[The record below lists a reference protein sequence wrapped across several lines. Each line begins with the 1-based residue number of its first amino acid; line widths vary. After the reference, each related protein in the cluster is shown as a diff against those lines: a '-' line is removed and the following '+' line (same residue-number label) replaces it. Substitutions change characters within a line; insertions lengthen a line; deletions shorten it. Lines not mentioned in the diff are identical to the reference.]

1 MSRPLVVS
9 IPHSLGREEAARRLK
24 SGLRDVPAV
33 FHDVLVVQENVWT
46 GDQLQFRVKALGQA
60 ASGTIE
66 VADDHV
72 RLTVTLPWLLAQ
84 LAERLSP
91 ALRHQGR
98 LMLEKKCLPSA
109 SASNPKTGR

>member
-9 IPHSLGREEAARRLK
+9 IPHSLGRAEALRRLK
-24 SGLRDVPAV
+24 SGLREVPAA
-33 FHDVLVVQENVWT
+33 FHQVLVVEEEVWT

-72 RLTVTLPWLLAQ
+72 CLTVTLPWLLAQ

-91 ALRHQGR
+91 ALRRQGR
-98 LMLEKKCLPSA
+98 LMLDKK
-109 SASNPKTGR
+109 